1 MLAAPLRLR
10 IERASSGVN
19 GSAPE
24 AVATPEPEPPAAAPE
39 PAPEPE
45 PTPEPEPAPAPEA
58 REEPKREERHRERQE
73 EDDEAQEHKGVK
85 HRPQP
90 KHGREPIPVPAGQ
103 VIYDSLK
110 TSFVDFPRLITTLE
124 RESYTGY
131 VRLLTENASGLI
143 FFKEGTA
150 LECVYDV
157 GEDPAV
163 DLGKKALREFN
174 EEVTHGHGVLDVVG
188 LSPELVDG
196 LYELTVAQ
204 PVYTELYASW
214 VDVTALLKFL
224 EQRKLSGSLMVRS
237 TAGTGVIILT
247 DGKLTGA
254 YTSDSREIAAS
265 AEGVLALRGHS
276 LEHERRDL
284 VGVGGGEHGREPEIA
299 GSQHGRA
306 LAADR
311 RQHRL
316 EIVHL
321 LLQRGRARDRVRE
334 PGPAP
339 VELDQPRER
348 GQFPETPRRSGLL
361 PHHLQ
366 MGGGA
371 VDRDQIDRA
380 LAGDLV
386 GDARLCALGIAGSRG
401 GAHGQIN
408 VTEPARWFTNMCSI
422 NQMRTANIET
432 TTGAE

>member
-1 MLAAPLRLR
+1 VPD
-10 IERASSGVN
+10 
-19 GSAPE
+19 
-24 AVATPEPEPPAAAPE
+24 PPAAAPE

-265 AEGVLALRGHS
+265 AEGVLALCS
-276 LEHERRDL
+276 DPEAMIEVKAAAVAKHEPLDVDDV
-284 VGVGGGEHGREPEIA
+284 VGYRPG
-299 GSQHGRA
+299 GRA
-306 LAADR
+306 ASAAEGPRTDPAPAPPTPTAP
-311 RQHRL
+311 QAIWDAAPPPAPPPAAGPPHEPQATKSVSSVPTPPTPIPTL
-316 EIVHL
+316 GPL
-321 LLQRGRARDRVRE
+321 DLPSAPSLRAISE
-334 PGPAP
+334 PGPGG
-339 VELDQPRER
+339 LDWEIVI
-348 GQFPETPRRSGLL
+348 SD
-361 PHHLQ
+361 LQ
-366 MGGGA
+366 NLTEEALGN
-371 VDRDQIDRA
+371 RA
-380 LAGDLV
+380 RKVKDVL
-386 GDARLCALGIAGSRG
+386 GDARLE
-401 GAHGQIN
+401 AHL
-408 VTEPARWFTNMCSI
+408 EMLPATLDEAFVRL
-422 NQMRTANIET
+422 TA
-432 TTGAE
+432 AHPA